1 MSINHRVSVFQVEY
15 VSMITHA
22 KQKTVHI
29 VFEGRRSSVGILVF
43 YGNHFFY
50 YLMTNSLR
58 RIFFVIFSEIMSMK
72 KYGHMFLSMDML
84 FLFFYFIRVFFKKIS
99 FETEFQNR
107 KNFHTI
113 SSKKITIYRR
123 FNLSA
128 YGSIHIK
135 IKL

>member
-1 MSINHRVSVFQVEY
+1 MQN
-15 VSMITHA
+15 
-22 KQKTVHI
+22 KKTVHI

-43 YGNHFFY
+43 YGNLSFLLFNDKFIA
-50 YLMTNSLR
+50 TD
-58 RIFFVIFSEIMSMK
+58 FFVIFSEIMSMK
-72 KYGHMFLSMDML
+72 KYGYMFLSMDML
-84 FLFFYFIRVFFKKIS
+84 FLFFYFVRVFFKKIS

-113 SSKKITIYRR
+113 SSKKITIHRR

-128 YGSIHIK
+128 YGTIHIK